1 MEEDK
6 KNQNGRQPKKI
17 QMKDNQN
24 KLKMED
30 NQNKFKM
37 EEDKKMK
44 DNQKSLISRI
54 SKCNNNND

>member
-6 KNQNGRQPKKI
+6 KNENGRQPKKI

-30 NQNKFKM
+30 N
-37 EEDKKMK
+37 
-44 DNQKSLISRI
+44 
-54 SKCNNNND
+54 